1 MEDVKR
7 MDDGTLLRSLKWGK
21 AYITVALVP
30 DRSAYTFQGK
40 DQEDLVLGKTSEAAV
55 FHIDTLEFLMVFRR
69 GYGVPIVIHEC
80 WHLFFGR
87 MTDIDG
93 SDDIRFSD
101 INKEVYAYDFEDLY
115 STVFEALR
123 DMKAKERDSR
133 S

>member
-1 MEDVKR
+1 MGDVKR

-30 DRSAYTFQGK
+30 DRSTYTFQGK
-40 DQEDLVLGKTSEAAV
+40 DQEDLVLGKASEAAV
-55 FHIDTLEFLMVFRR
+55 FHIDVLEFLMVFRR
-69 GYGVPIVIHEC
+69 SYGVPIVIHEC

-87 MTDIDG
+87 MADIDG

-123 DMKAKERDSR
+123 DMKAKDRDSR